1 VLGSGERIH
10 RMGHMTM
17 PAGAEYTSLKAVVTR
32 ADGTVEDLG
41 VIAYNNKNPL
51 KVAKWEKETFGKI
64 SEDTAVRCAKYVT
77 PYAAG
82 AALGLVGIAFA
93 VRKFM

>member
-1 VLGSGERIH
+1 MS
-10 RMGHMTM
+10 HMEM

-41 VIAYNNKNPL
+41 MIAYNNKNPL
-51 KVAKWEKETFGKI
+51 KVAKWEKETFGKV
-64 SEDTAVRCAKYVT
+64 SEDTAVRCAQYVG
-77 PYAAG
+77 PYVAG
-82 AALGLVGIAFA
+82 ATLGLLGIGLV